1 MWTPLQELASR
12 IAAFFGSGSLDSDFD
27 RELESHLAMLEEDGI
42 RRGMTPQQARRAAS
56 LTMGGAAQLR
66 EAHRET
72 RGLAFVD
79 SLLQDVHYALGS
91 LRKAPAFTAAATSGC
106 RWKR

>member
-42 RRGMTPQQARRAAS
+42 RRGMTPQQARRAAR
-56 LTMGGAAQLR
+56 LTLGGAAQLR